1 MTIFVDRP
9 FNSFCK
15 TEKSVVPS
23 AADATTS
30 PSMIA
35 EPAPMCQA
43 SEAIFLKRWVQS
55 YPRRV

>member
-23 AADATTS
+23 AAGATTS

-43 SEAIFLKRWVQS
+43 SEAIL
-55 YPRRV
+55 